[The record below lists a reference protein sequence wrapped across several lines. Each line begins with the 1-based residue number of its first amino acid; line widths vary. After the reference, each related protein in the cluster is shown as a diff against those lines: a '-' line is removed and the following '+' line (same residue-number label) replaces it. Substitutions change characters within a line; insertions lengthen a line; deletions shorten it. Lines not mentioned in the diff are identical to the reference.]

1 MGTLTLTDGIKANQ
15 QLNVQLETMKIVGTG
30 GIDYWQNQLDY
41 DLGITLQESATS
53 QFSVKP
59 PLAGLRWP
67 LHCAGAMDA
76 SPATLCLPNSKDTQA
91 LVTDIIKQELK
102 RQGQEKLKARLPELQ
117 DKAKELLKGLF
128 GT

>member
-1 MGTLTLTDGIKANQ
+1 MS
-15 QLNVQLETMKIVGTG
+15 
-30 GIDYWQNQLDY
+30 
-41 DLGITLQESATS
+41 QESATS
-53 QFSVKP
+53 LFSVKP

-76 SPATLCLPNSKDTQA
+76 SPATLCLPNRKATQA
-91 LVTDIIKQELK
+91 LVADIIKQELK